1 MSVIR
6 GSAEHIMALSSGFD
20 RSMPTQGVA
29 QSCGAIDKCVN
40 VQLMPFLAVPFIGVI
55 LVLAPAQAP
64 PLLVILPVLLAYARR
79 SSWSARRVQLW
90 STRSRIRENTA

>member
-20 RSMPTQGVA
+20 RSMPTHRVA
-29 QSCGAIDKCVN
+29 QSSGAVDKCVN
-40 VQLMPFLAVPFIGVI
+40 VQLMPFLAVPFVGVI

-64 PLLVILPVLLAYARR
+64 SLLVALPVLLAYARR
-79 SSWSARRVQLW
+79 SAWSARRVQLW
-90 STRSRIRENTA
+90 TTRRRVPGTAA